1 MPDQQA
7 SPKIIKS
14 ISGVISEFETSEIN
28 LDIEVEFTPGSG
40 TIQSRRVLAK
50 LQVPDPNPGTQS
62 AGYLKYTRQ

>member
-50 LQVPDPNPGTQS
+50 LQVPDPGTQS
-62 AGYLKYTRQ
+62 AGYLKYTRV